1 MSSTDLANEETKQS
15 IKIAE
20 KEALEHSILTPSTVP
35 RAKITHKGLEDIEDI
50 HGETARSLQDQ
61 ERARLEEEERRE
73 RERMARLTVQRQRT
87 ASVSV
92 PPESPVTQNHA
103 WGAPPPVPAHAML
116 MSPSE
121 EATSS
126 SLPYP
131 TERSP
136 VNSSFAPTG
145 TEMPIPEPELNLAD
159 FINMDD
165 EIPSAVDAGNTAFFA
180 SPPAGSPMVEDAVS
194 PPDVQT
200 ASPPATSPTTGISPF
215 AAKPESPHTSF
226 NLAALWNAPR
236 NETPS
241 TSPPPPE
248 NRDQPATAVAREEKD
263 IVMEP
268 ETTGADD
275 QDFDMFLV
283 EKDQG
288 ASPDALQA
296 AFDALPQ
303 VWSGKVSSRIYKNI
317 ICLTVL

>member
-20 KEALEHSILTPSTVP
+20 KEALEHSILTPTTVP

-87 ASVSV
+87 ASVSI
-92 PPESPVTQNHA
+92 PPASPITQSHA
-103 WGAPPPVPAHAML
+103 WGAPPPVPAHAMS

-121 EATSS
+121 ETSSS

-131 TERSP
+131 TESSP
-136 VNSSFAPTG
+136 MNPSFPPTSME
-145 TEMPIPEPELNLAD
+145 TPIPEPELNLAD

-165 EIPSAVDAGNTAFFA
+165 EVPSAVNAGNTAFVA
-180 SPPAGSPMVEDAVS
+180 SPPAGSPMVEDSVS
-194 PPDVQT
+194 PPAVQS
-200 ASPPATSPTTGISPF
+200 ASPPSTSPPTGISPF
-215 AAKPESPHTSF
+215 AAKPESPRTSF
-226 NLAALWNAPR
+226 SLAALWNAPQNEAQSASPRPLETR
-236 NETPS
+236 N
-241 TSPPPPE
+241 
-248 NRDQPATAVAREEKD
+248 QPAAAVAREEDKD
-263 IVMEP
+263 IVMEH

-283 EKDQG
+283 DKDQG
-288 ASPDALQA
+288 ASSDALQA

-303 VWSGKVSSRIYKNI
+303 VWSGKVSSRDSSNVIY
-317 ICLTVL
+317 